1 MRFFSEAEV
10 EAILDPVTLIAAL
23 ERAFIDLSAGQVIQ
37 PLRSVMGFAAE
48 GQPVASDA
56 DHGLLFMK
64 PAQVGN
70 ALVTKLITLVP
81 SNVTRG
87 IPSLLATI
95 VLMDPNSG
103 KPVAIMEGACLTALR
118 TAGASAVAAKALA
131 PKSSRTLGI
140 LGSGVLARA
149 HAQMLRLVH
158 PIEAVKVWS
167 PTRAN
172 AQACAAEIG
181 GQACDS
187 AEEVVRD
194 ADIVCTVTNAQ
205 TPVLLGRWLK
215 PGAFVA
221 AVGAPRP
228 TWRELDDD
236 AMANIIVADQRE
248 AAEKESGDV
257 ILSGASVYAE
267 IGEILS
273 GRIARPREGTTVVFK
288 SLGLAIEDAVAA
300 ALVFQASQTHG
311 ELNATRQ

>member
-10 EAILDPVTLIAAL
+10 EALLDPAAL
-23 ERAFIDLSAGQVIQ
+23 LRALEQAFIDLSSGHVIQ
-37 PLRSVMGFAAE
+37 PLRSVMGFAAD
-48 GQPVASDA
+48 GQPVVADA
-56 DHGLLFMK
+56 VHGLLFIK

-81 SNVTRG
+81 SNITRG
-87 IPSLLATI
+87 APSLLATI
-95 VLMDPNSG
+95 VLMDPTSG
-103 KPVAIMEGACLTALR
+103 KPIAIMEGARLTALR
-118 TAGASAVAAKALA
+118 TAAASAVAAEALA
-131 PKSSRTLGI
+131 PKASRTLGI
-140 LGSGVLARA
+140 LGSGVLARS
-149 HAQMLRLVH
+149 HTQMLRIVR
-158 PIEAVKVWS
+158 PIETVKVWS

-236 AMANIIVADQRE
+236 AMTNLIVADQRE
-248 AAEKESGDV
+248 AAEKESGDI
-257 ILSGASVYAE
+257 ILSGASIYAE

-273 GRIARPREGTTVVFK
+273 GRIARPQEGATVVFK

-300 ALVFQASQTHG
+300 ALVFQASQTQVEHAAV
-311 ELNATRQ
+311 ER

>member
-10 EAILDPVTLIAAL
+10 EALLDPTTLLTAL
-23 ERAFIDLSAGQVIQ
+23 EQAFIDLSAGHVIQ

-48 GQPVASDA
+48 GQPVAADA
-56 DHGLLFMK
+56 DHGLLFIK

-87 IPSLLATI
+87 VPSLLATI
-95 VLMDPNSG
+95 VLMDPASG
-103 KPVAIMEGACLTALR
+103 KPVAIMEGARLTALR
-118 TAGASAVAAKALA
+118 TAAASAVAANALA
-131 PKSSRTLGI
+131 PKASHTLAI
-140 LGSGVLARA
+140 LGSGVLARS
-149 HAQMLRLVH
+149 HALMLRLVR
-158 PIEAVKVWS
+158 PIEAIKVWS

-172 AQACAAEIG
+172 AQACAADIG
-181 GQACDS
+181 GQACNS
-187 AEEVVRD
+187 AEETVRG

-228 TWRELDDD
+228 TWRELDDE
-236 AMANIIVADQRE
+236 AMANLVVADQRE

-257 ILSGASVYAE
+257 ILSGAPIYAE

-273 GRIARPREGTTVVFK
+273 GRIARPQEGTTVIFK

-300 ALVFQASQTHG
+300 ALVFRASQT
-311 ELNATRQ
+311 Q